1 MEHRAGQTRS
11 ISPEIYI
18 EWRRPSTNKYR
29 DIQQVNTWLFLC
41 QRYQNKVCDRE
52 STGKRRQVGWY
63 RLVCSGNR
71 EKSSVTEEQR
81 AGGERKESE
90 AESEVLQEA
99 ALGRSGENGLP
110 GGRVPP

>member
-71 EKSSVTEEQR
+71 EKKQCDRGAKSRGREEGVR
-81 AGGERKESE
+81 GRK
-90 AESEVLQEA
+90 
-99 ALGRSGENGLP
+99 
-110 GGRVPP
+110 